1 MRKTIYDDDN
11 QPMEIAIEQG
21 MTRIWYEGKYWC
33 MYLGS
38 VESDKIYTAKTPSE
52 VLAIIGK

>member
-33 MYLGS
+33 MFLGDKD
-38 VESDKIYTAKTPSE
+38 VDKILGAKEPTG
-52 VLAIIGK
+52 VLKLIGK

>member
-11 QPMEIAIEQG
+11 QPMKIADEQG
-21 MTRIWYEGKYWC
+21 MIRIWYAGKYWC

-38 VESDKIYTAKTPSE
+38 VESDKIYTAKKPSE